1 MTCRVRLTYW
11 TNRAATHVP
20 YIRRKVRVSEIT
32 ELRCRGGRTR
42 IWAFS
47 VADIAEVLG
56 ESEECIRTRIY
67 RGKLDPTTL
76 RGLMDAMRGQ
86 V

>member
-1 MTCRVRLTYW
+1 MARVKRQVYVSDEL
-11 TNRAATHVP
+11 AA
-20 YIRRKVRVSEIT
+20 
-32 ELRCRGGRTR
+32 RCRGGRTKV
-42 IWAFS
+42 WGFG
-47 VADIAEVLG
+47 VVDIAEVLG
-56 ESEECIRTRIY
+56 ETEECIRTRIY